1 MTQTDNFKVEQE
13 DHIAW
18 LILNRPEK
26 RNTMGASFFKE
37 LGELCD
43 RFDRDPNVRVV
54 VIKAEGKSFSAGT
67 DLNEAASLLGS
78 GTANQREATRLDILE
93 LQ

>member
-1 MTQTDNFKVEQE
+1 MIKTDNFKVEQE

-26 RNTMGASFFKE
+26 RNTMGVRFFKE
-37 LGELCD
+37 IGELCD

-54 VIKAEGKSFSAGT
+54 MPRITLNLFLRVIE
-67 DLNEAASLLGS
+67 D
-78 GTANQREATRLDILE
+78 AN
-93 LQ
+93 